1 MNCDAYICNMP
12 TRTAFI
18 ITIGDVIES
27 GPPRASRSSTNKAN
41 NSESDGEDS
50 VASDRPQSPASSI
63 NSDDKQESPRP
74 RRFRKRN
81 RMKTRVSNSGGS
93 SAEAVATASSAS
105 TVNGSSTSN
114 GRRSRLQS
122 VDQVYLGNS
131 NNNPLSPRTRSS
143 VKQEIDDEVSFV

>member
-1 MNCDAYICNMP
+1 MP

-18 ITIGDVIES
+18 ITIGDVLES
-27 GPPRASRSSTNKAN
+27 GPPRTSRSTASKNHN
-41 NSESDGEDS
+41 PNSESDDSSS
-50 VASDRPQSPASSI
+50 VASRPHSPASSTY
-63 NSDDKQESPRP
+63 SDAPRP

-81 RMKTRVSNSGGS
+81 RMKTRVSNTGGS
-93 SAEAVATASSAS
+93 SANAVAASNTASTTSAS
-105 TVNGSSTSN
+105 ATSNGVGSN

-122 VDQVYLGNS
+122 IDQVYLGNS